1 VPWLNQRRS
10 TADIGVS
17 VHEGVVTL
25 SGEVNTAERG
35 AAKRAALRV
44 HGVSTVVDQMEIR
57 EPSEGALSD
66 VEVATAVNNALLYT
80 TDVPHATVQAEVRNH
95 VVTLRGTV
103 NWNYQRDAAYRA
115 VERIAGVYF
124 VDNRITLSPRPTARD
139 TEEKIR
145 RALVRNAV
153 VDGDTIS
160 VTVRGTEVTLTGTVR
175 SWAEKKQAGLSAWSS
190 PTVSNVHNDIKVRPL

>member
-1 VPWLNQRRS
+1 
-10 TADIGVS
+10 
-17 VHEGVVTL
+17 
-25 SGEVNTAERG
+25 
-35 AAKRAALRV
+35 
-44 HGVSTVVDQMEIR
+44 
-57 EPSEGALSD
+57 
-66 VEVATAVNNALLYT
+66 
-80 TDVPHATVQAEVRNH
+80 
-95 VVTLRGTV
+95 
-103 NWNYQRDAAYRA
+103 
-115 VERIAGVYF
+115 VYF